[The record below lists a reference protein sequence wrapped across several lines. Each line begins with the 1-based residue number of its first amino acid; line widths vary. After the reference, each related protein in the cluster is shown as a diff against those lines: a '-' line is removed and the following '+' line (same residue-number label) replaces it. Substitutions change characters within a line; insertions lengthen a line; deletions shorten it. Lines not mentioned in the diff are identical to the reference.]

1 MSCFSTS
8 KVQNTNLKI
17 SFVDIK
23 KKTLIKLLLLLMLK
37 WYKCGINKYE
47 GFSESNAP
55 YFIMSAHDD
64 RGRC

>member
-23 KKTLIKLLLLLMLK
+23 KNTHKAIA
-37 WYKCGINKYE
+37 IANVE
-47 GFSESNAP
+47 V
-55 YFIMSAHDD
+55 I
-64 RGRC
+64 

>member
-23 KKTLIKLLLLLMLK
+23 KKNTHKAIA
-37 WYKCGINKYE
+37 IANVE
-47 GFSESNAP
+47 V
-55 YFIMSAHDD
+55 I
-64 RGRC
+64 